1 MAEVKDSSILIQDVE
16 TKNIMTKSILLIG
29 LGRFGRHI
37 ATTLNELGHEVMAI
51 DHNEERINDI
61 LPYVTSAQIGDSTN
75 EEFLESLG
83 ISNYDVCIV
92 AIANEKGSLDH
103 FRFPVAQKGASRFCD
118 INKVIDASDT
128 NITKLKPET
137 RLQLEVW
144 QEFIDQTIAHGD
156 TIPSFPIWAMEFGAT
171 YDFKNKAPVFQS
183 LENLQGKLGK
193 LGQPINGL
201 TKEACIAQL
210 PNYAQ
215 TTTSL
220 IFPNWKIRYIEQNRK
235 FYERNK
241 TEFFSMKRGMAVGI
255 GPTFGLTNEAC
266 LKMSETTGIPTNGY
280 ELEEYLHGPIY
291 EVKKDTAVF
300 LLDGDPLV
308 HDRTIAIY
316 NASHEVTDRV
326 YLFTYSSEIK
336 GRQVLN
342 LSLTIDPLFRPL
354 LYVLPFQ
361 YIPGKMCE
369 DLGIRAITIYNY
381 RASCIAETKTDH

>member
-1 MAEVKDSSILIQDVE
+1 MPKWMIDCIEESPDVCKKMFKE
-16 TKNIMTKSILLIG
+16 KTAVVARIKELYLKKKYKKLLLIG
-29 LGRFGRHI
+29 SGSSYNIAMSSKYSLEAFLKIRTEVVTPIAFVNYDYRYHEDTLVICMSQSGR
-37 ATTLNELGHEVMAI
+37 
-51 DHNEERINDI
+51 
-61 LPYVTSAQIGDSTN
+61 STN
-75 EEFLESLG
+75 
-83 ISNYDVCIV
+83 
-92 AIANEKGSLDH
+92 
-103 FRFPVAQKGASRFCD
+103 
-118 INKVIDASDT
+118 
-128 NITKLKPET
+128 
-137 RLQLEVW
+137 
-144 QEFIDQTIAHGD
+144 TIAAIQKAKACGYD
-156 TIPSFPIWAMEFGAT
+156 TAAITMVPNSPLGNYCENI
-171 YDFKNKAPVFQS
+171 
-183 LENLQGKLGK
+183 LEYGSY
-193 LGQPINGL
+193 NGEL
-201 TKEACIAQL
+201 DCFVCRYFSSSVLYFILFALEAGVESGTLRQEEYKQKTKELKETIDYLPTAIQL
-210 PNYAQ
+210 V
-215 TTTSL
+215 S
-220 IFPNWKIRYIEQNRK
+220 E

-241 TEFFSMKRGMAVGI
+241 TDFFSMKRGMAVGI